1 LGIQVVKISR
11 IVAATALFVVMLLV
25 IYIIHSLYLRV
36 DVVFYSAILDG
47 VIATAICGS
56 LLLVLP
62 WFKALGPIEKALL
75 VVIWLLLGYGYA
87 ISVPTVLD
95 RSLSFYILEKLDQRG
110 GGIRQNAFEDVFTKE
125 YVKEDHLVDVRL
137 TEQLQSG
144 TITIKNGC
152 VLLTDKG
159 RRLAYFSRF
168 FRNNL
173 LPKHRLLMGT
183 YSDVLTDPFRNST
196 TDVDYRCQ

>member
-1 LGIQVVKISR
+1 MGIQAIKIGR
-11 IVAATALFVVMLLV
+11 IIAITALFAVALLA
-25 IYIIHSLYLRV
+25 IYVIHSLYLRV
-36 DVVFYSAILDG
+36 NVVFYSAILDG
-47 VIATAICGS
+47 VVATAVCGA
-56 LLLVLP
+56 LLWILP
-62 WFKALGPIEKALL
+62 WFKVLGPVEKLQL

-95 RSLSFYILEKLDQRG
+95 RSLSFYILEKLEQRG
-110 GGIRQNAFEDVFTKE
+110 GGIRENAFEEVFTKE
-125 YVKEDHLVDVRL
+125 YVKEHHLVDVRL

-144 TITIKNGC
+144 TIVIRDGC

-159 RRLAYFSRF
+159 RRLAYISRF

-183 YSDVLTDPFRNST
+183 YSDALTDPFRYST
-196 TDVDYRCQ
+196 ADVDYRCH